1 MAEKRTDPGGVD
13 SEFFQAFVE
22 LSYDWESWQALDGQY
37 LYVTP
42 SCCRISDYEPEEF
55 YSDPYLM
62 DKIIHKEY
70 AEAWKSYKDGLL
82 TNKKLGAMDFKI
94 TTKGGEE
101 RWIRHVCQVF
111 DNKSLA
117 VSGIRSCNVDITE
130 RKQTEGELELAAM
143 YDPLTGLMNR
153 RFISENLKHE
163 ISRCLRSENPFSL
176 VLGDLDHFKSVNDQ
190 YGHECGDELLKHVT
204 RLLSDS
210 VRAQDMVSRWGGEE
224 FLILLPD
231 TRLNGARVLAKKL
244 RREVEDNS
252 FFYNGHGI
260 TMTISFG
267 VSECD
272 CRESPDVCIRAADKK
287 LYEAKKRGRN
297 RVV

>member
-1 MAEKRTDPGGVD
+1 
-13 SEFFQAFVE
+13 
-22 LSYDWESWQALDGQY
+22 
-37 LYVTP
+37 
-42 SCCRISDYEPEEF
+42 
-55 YSDPYLM
+55 M
-62 DKIIHKEY
+62 DKIIHEEH
-70 AEAWKSYKDGLL
+70 AEAWKSYKSGLL
-82 TNKKLGAMDFKI
+82 TNEELEAKDFKI
-94 TTKGGEE
+94 ITKGGEE

-111 DNKSLA
+111 DRESSA
-117 VSGIRSCNVDITE
+117 VPGIRSCSVDITE
-130 RKQTEGELELAAM
+130 RKKTEGELELAAM

-176 VLGDLDHFKSVNDQ
+176 VLGDLDYFKSINDQ
-190 YGHECGDELLKHVT
+190 YGHECGDEILKHVT
-204 RLLSDS
+204 RLMADS

-231 TRLNGARVLAKKL
+231 TSLNGARVLAKKL
-244 RREVEDNS
+244 RRVVEANS
-252 FFYNGHGI
+252 FVYNGHGI
-260 TMTISFG
+260 KVTISFG

-272 CRESPDVCIRAADKK
+272 CQESPDACIREADKK